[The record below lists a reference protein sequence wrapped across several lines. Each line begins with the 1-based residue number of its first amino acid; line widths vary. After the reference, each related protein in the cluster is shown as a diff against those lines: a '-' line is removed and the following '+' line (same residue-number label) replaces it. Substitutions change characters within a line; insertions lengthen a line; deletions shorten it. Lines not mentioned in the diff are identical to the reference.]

1 MTIPSKQKLIA
12 DALQSIRPGATIIVD
27 IGYAQTPNMLLKKA
41 GNKVFGIDLAS
52 VPVPAGYDAV
62 HQCDLNVEKLPFA
75 DGSVDVVTMGCT
87 LAHVANPLKVLAE
100 VNRVLRPDGVLI
112 VSSPNPNYYW
122 ENALNIFYHYFKH
135 RVVKVKH
142 YEHFFEFSRYNMRT
156 SADRTGFEV
165 VREIGCTFALV
176 KTPFVFDVQRFPG
189 MAYEIVYVLEKKR
202 PPESYATFEDKNGI
216 KRLPTTLYE

>member
-1 MTIPSKQKLIA
+1 MGEKTV
-12 DALQSIRPGATIIVD
+12 DA
-27 IGYAQTPNMLLKKA
+27 
-41 GNKVFGIDLAS
+41 
-52 VPVPAGYDAV
+52 
-62 HQCDLNVEKLPFA
+62 
-75 DGSVDVVTMGCT
+75 VTMGCT

-100 VNRVLRPDGVLI
+100 VNRVLKPAGVLI

-122 ENALNIFYHYFKH
+122 ENALNIFYHHFKH
-135 RVVKVKH
+135 RVVKAKH

-189 MAYEIVYVLEKKR
+189 IAYEIVYVLEKMR
-202 PPESYATFEDKNGI
+202 EPESYATFEHDGRIDKV
-216 KRLPTTLYE
+216 PTSFY